1 MSEFDQEDGQKK
13 WLANPDFNPARCNV
27 VAAEYRENLAQP
39 RVRPRVGAGRRR
51 FDILTIGLHWAT
63 VTLMAGMF
71 ASAWL
76 LGLARADRM
85 RRLPSR
91 CLSKAV

>member
-1 MSEFDQEDGQKK
+1 MT
-13 WLANPDFNPARCNV
+13 LYNPA
-27 VAAEYRENLAQP
+27 EP

-63 VTLMAGMF
+63 VTLIAGMF

-76 LGLARADRM
+76 LLASDREH
-85 RRLPSR
+85 
-91 CLSKAV
+91 AVRTAAPALHHFDVVKRGAIEDDRGA